1 MFVLAIPS
9 LYCMV
14 EFVGQGIPVL
24 ITLLVITGLFVN
36 GPYAL
41 ITTAVSTDLGTRPS
55 LVKNTHALATVAAVI
70 DGMGS
75 LGSAFGPLGAGLMAV
90 YGWQGVFYFLIAAQI
105 VALLC
110 LTRLIYR
117 EVRHWM
123 QRRQRRKS
131 LFQDQLPHLR

>member
-1 MFVLAIPS
+1 
-9 LYCMV
+9 MV
-14 EFVGQGIPVL
+14 VYVGNGLTVL
-24 ITLLVITGLFVN
+24 IVLLVITGLFVN

-55 LVKNTHALATVAAVI
+55 LVKNTKALATVAAVI

-75 LGSAFGPLGAGLMAV
+75 LGSAFGPLATGLLSI
-90 YGWQGVFYFLIAAQI
+90 YGWHGVFYFLIAAQI

-117 EVRHWM
+117 EVLHWIGV
-123 QRRQRRKS
+123 RKS
-131 LFQDQLPHLR
+131 KRSTMNNQRVM